1 MRRLG
6 LNAVLTLAVIVSL
19 FCGIAAI
26 ITYAAVSTN
35 EISTSLQE
43 EELQRT
49 ATDMVNLIGL
59 SLDNAKESADTLAS
73 LPIFL
78 EAIIGAPDRA
88 QKMLEGY
95 LKSSTSLLAVAV
107 VDNDGKAVSGV
118 YKSGKPLADS
128 YKDWDF
134 FKKITAGSDDYTSS
148 EIRLDDTGKPYFLT
162 AHSVAGP
169 DGKSRGM
176 IVLATDWNRLIRKY
190 LSPIRFGETGYGFMF
205 DDQGRIIAHA
215 KDKSLMLKQ
224 PADRTIAER
233 ALALKNGVLPY
244 AYNGEKKFMGV
255 AQISGVQWLVCMTV
269 SSDEL
274 AQRAA
279 GQRNVLIAIGA
290 AALVLVAALIIIFN
304 RVVVLKP
311 LAAIAAFA
319 ATVADGDLK
328 ATLTGRFR
336 FELADLARN
345 LERMVAELK
354 HKLGFAQGVMEGIS
368 APCGIVGPD
377 NNITWANQQI
387 CDLLEKPDT
396 PGSYVG
402 QKSGL
407 FFLGD
412 AAKETRSDRAL
423 ALRQAQEADSEY
435 VTPSGRTLNVHIVA
449 TPFYDMDG
457 TLLGAL
463 SFWTDQTELHNQQKR
478 IAAQNVLMADTAD
491 AASHTADRMASAAEQ
506 LAAQIEQANHGA
518 QEQNNR
524 VQETVTAVEQMNAT
538 ILEVARNAG
547 ETAGNAAA
555 ARDKAREGADL
566 VVDVMEAVDKV
577 RDAAEQLKTNM
588 RGLGEQAQGIGAVL
602 GVISDIADQ
611 TNLLALNAAIEAAR
625 AGEAGRGFAV
635 VADEVRKLAEK
646 TMHATKEVGQAITG
660 IQRGTADTVNMVD
673 RAAVAVDQATELAAR
688 SGAALGEIV
697 SVVEAAGD
705 QVRTIATA
713 AEEQSATA
721 EEINRAVDAISRI
734 ASETADA
741 MGQSAQAVAELATQ
755 AHELNGLVADIKGG
769 SGGQAAIAS

>member
-6 LNAVLTLAVIVSL
+6 LNAVLTLAVLLSL

-26 ITYAAVSTN
+26 IVYAAVSTN
-35 EISTSLQE
+35 AISTSLQE

-49 ATDMVNLIGL
+49 ATDMVNLVGL
-59 SLDNAKESADTLAS
+59 SLDNAKENADTLAS

-78 EAIIGAPDRA
+78 EALIGAPDRA

-95 LKSSTSLLAVAV
+95 LKNSSSLLAVLV
-107 VDNDGKAVSGV
+107 VDNDGKAIAGVS
-118 YKSGKPLADS
+118 KSGKALADS

-134 FKKITAGSDDYTSS
+134 FKKITAGSDDFTSS
-148 EIRLDDTGKPYFLT
+148 EIRVDETGKPYFLT
-162 AHSVAGP
+162 ARSVPGP

-176 IVLATDWNRLIRKY
+176 VVLCTDWNRLTRKY
-190 LSPIRFGETGYGFMF
+190 LAPIRFGETGYGFMF

-215 KDKSLMLKQ
+215 KDKSLLLKQ

-233 ALALKNGVLPY
+233 AAALKNGVMSY
-244 AYNGEKKFMGV
+244 TYNGEDKFMAV
-255 AQISGVQWLVCMTV
+255 AQLSGVQWLVCMTV
-269 SSDEL
+269 SSSEL
-274 AQRAA
+274 AQLAA
-279 GQRNVLIAIGA
+279 GQRNVLIAIG
-290 AALVLVAALIIIFN
+290 VAALLLVAGLILVFN
-304 RVVVLKP
+304 RVVVLRP
-311 LAAIAAFA
+311 LAAIAAYA
-319 ATVADGDLK
+319 AAVADGDLR

-336 FELADLARN
+336 FELAGLAHN

-354 HKLGFAQGVMEGIS
+354 NKLGFAQGVMNGIS

-377 NNITWANQQI
+377 GTMLWANQQI
-387 CDLLEKPDT
+387 CDLLEKTDP
-396 PGSYVG
+396 PASYAG
-402 QKSGL
+402 QKSGQ
-407 FFLGD
+407 FFLND
-412 AAKETRSDRAL
+412 ASKETRSDRAL
-423 ALRQAQEADSEY
+423 ALRQAQSAHTEY
-435 VTPSGRTLNVHIVA
+435 VTPSGRTLHINVVS

-457 TLLGAL
+457 ALLGSL
-463 SFWTDQTELHNQQKR
+463 SFWTDQTELYQQQQR
-478 IAAQNVLMADTAD
+478 IAAQNALMTDTAE
-491 AASHTADRMASAAEQ
+491 AASATSDRMAAAAEQ
-506 LAAQIEQANHGA
+506 LSTQVEQANQGA
-518 QEQNNR
+518 QEQNDR
-524 VQETVTAVEQMNAT
+524 VRETVTAVEQMNAT

-547 ETAGNAAA
+547 ETATNAAA

-625 AGEAGRGFAV
+625 AGDAGRGFAV

-646 TMHATKEVGQAITG
+646 TMQATKEVGQAISG
-660 IQRGTADTVNMVD
+660 IQRGTAETVSM
-673 RAAVAVDQATELAAR
+673 VDQAAGAVAQATALAAR

-705 QVRTIATA
+705 QVRAIATA
-713 AEEQSATA
+713 AEEQSATS
-721 EEINRAVDAISRI
+721 EEINRAVESISRI
-734 ASETADA
+734 ASETATA
-741 MGQSAQAVAELATQ
+741 MGQSTQAVAELAAQ

-769 SGGQAAIAS
+769 SSQGALTA